1 MKKILFAAT
10 MFAASLSASAQY
22 EPGTFSLKPK
32 LGFGIS
38 TITNMDD
45 INVPIRNNYYEAD
58 KSVNVGFHGGVEFEY
73 QVKKWLGLAAGLDYT
88 RQGIGWETNKV
99 KIDGIKYEN
108 FNNSID
114 LGYIN
119 LPIVANFYVVK
130 GLALKTGLQFGF
142 LTDAHQR
149 YDVRTTDKK
158 NHIKIED
165 LTKFSQN
172 IYEDC
177 NKVDLAIPVGISY
190 EFKHHFTIDARYNI
204 GLLKVNK
211 DEFDYDETHRN
222 GSFQMTFGWKFRV
235 GRH

>member
-10 MFAASLSASAQY
+10 MLVASLSASAQY
-22 EPGTFSLKPK
+22 EPGTFSIQPK
-32 LGFGIS
+32 FGFGAS
-38 TITNMDD
+38 TISNMED
-45 INVPIRNNYYEAD
+45 IEVPILSHYYEVD
-58 KSVNVGFHGGVEFEY
+58 KTANAGFQIGAEFEY
-73 QVKKWLGLAAGLDYT
+73 QAKKWLGIAAGLNYT
-88 RQGIGWETNKV
+88 RQGMGWENNKV

-108 FNNSID
+108 YNNSID

-142 LTDAHQR
+142 LTDAHR
-149 YDVRTTDKK
+149 RSDVHASQKADHT
-158 NHIKIED
+158 KIDNITQVSE
-165 LTKFSQN
+165 N

-177 NKVDLAIPVGISY
+177 NKFDLAIPVGISY

-211 DEFDYDETHRN
+211 DFDDETHRN
-222 GSFQMTFGWKFRV
+222 GSFQMSFGWKL
-235 GRH
+235 GLGKH